1 MKKRIAIII
10 SFVLCL
16 FILINI
22 TFVTIVAKINN
33 FNKEQNNLIGKVI
46 YIDPGHGGKDNG
58 ASVENVLEDNINL
71 KISEYLMELLI
82 DSNSHVLITRTGDYD
97 LASLYQK
104 NRKREDLKNRV
115 SYINDSKPDIFISIH
130 LNTYSSSS
138 VKGGQA
144 FYQKNDNS
152 KLLATYIQNE
162 FNELSSLN
170 KKAKYGD
177 YYILNNS
184 KPVGTLLE
192 CGFLSN
198 KEERF
203 NLNEENYQRKIANK
217 IYKGII
223 KYFSEVY

>member
-1 MKKRIAIII
+1 MKKRISIII
-10 SFVLCL
+10 SFLICL
-16 FILINI
+16 FILINVA
-22 TFVTIVAKINN
+22 FVTIVAKINN
-33 FNKEQNNLIGKVI
+33 YNKEQSNLIGKII

-71 KISEYLMELLI
+71 KISGYLMELLI
-82 DSNSHVLITRTGDYD
+82 DSNSQVLITRTGDYD

-115 SYINDSKPDIFISIH
+115 GYINNSKPNIFISIH
-130 LNTYSSSS
+130 LNTYSSSN

-170 KKAKYGD
+170 KKVKFGD
-177 YYILNNS
+177 YYILNNT
-184 KPVGTLLE
+184 KPVGVLLE

-198 KEERF
+198 KEERL
-203 NLNEENYQRKIANK
+203 NLNEESYQRKIANK
-217 IYKGII
+217 VYKGII